1 MAAADNVI
9 HLPRPEGLRDPSTEL
24 GLYIRIGRNDHL
36 TMLDLLAEGE
46 KRIFG
51 VVIDAQ
57 HTHRHRELRAETLK
71 RGFDVILDPK
81 THPLAMVG
89 GHTHTLSG
97 LPWAEDRPHRLQD
110 FDGSDGIVRAAKV
123 AEFAIKNDFTQL
135 LGPTHFLQ
143 NHTDPWLAHD
153 IRMMEK
159 TRQFLDQESS
169 DIELIY
175 PLSLPIDV
183 LRTPAYRRA
192 VIAALKDAPFD
203 ALWLKVDNF
212 GGDASGDKTIAYIE
226 ACRDFHALGVPIV
239 SDHVGGLPALGLMAF
254 SAVGGI
260 CHGVTLAERFNS
272 YSWRKPQLG
281 NSGRTPQV
289 RVYIERLDA
298 HLKPDEAKAFLNAS
312 SRVKGRF
319 GCTDT
324 HCCNGVQGQL
334 ARPARHYIHQRSR
347 EVTELSNTPAS
358 IRVQSYLDKTV
369 RKVSDDVAAVAGFGS
384 VSDELKKKFAKKNK
398 SIGTFRKAMANMAE
412 ADRLESVAQVPERR
426 EARRKTKK
434 Q

>member
-1 MAAADNVI
+1 M
-9 HLPRPEGLRDPSTEL
+9 
-24 GLYIRIGRNDHL
+24 
-36 TMLDLLAEGE
+36 
-46 KRIFG
+46 
-51 VVIDAQ
+51 
-57 HTHRHRELRAETLK
+57 
-71 RGFDVILDPK
+71 
-81 THPLAMVG
+81 
-89 GHTHTLSG
+89 
-97 LPWAEDRPHRLQD
+97 
-110 FDGSDGIVRAAKV
+110 RAAKM

-143 NHTDPWLAHD
+143 NHTDPWLTHNT
-153 IRMMEK
+153 RMMEK

-183 LRTPAYRRA
+183 LHTPAYRRT

-239 SDHVGGLPALGLMAF
+239 SDHVGGLPALGLIAF

-260 CHGVTLAERFNS
+260 CHGVTLVERFNS
-272 YSWRKPQLG
+272 YSWRKAQLG

-289 RVYIERLDA
+289 RVYIERLEA
-298 HLKPDEAKAFLNAS
+298 HLKPAEAKALLNSS

-334 ARPARHYIHQRSR
+334 ARPAQHYIHQRSR
-347 EVTELSNTPAS
+347 EVTELSNTLRAS
-358 IRVQSYLDKTV
+358 EFKATSTTRSERCQTTLLPSQVLAASQMNLKRNSQRRTSLSEPSARPWPIWLKLIDWSRQDKYL
-369 RKVSDDVAAVAGFGS
+369 S
-384 VSDELKKKFAKKNK
+384 VGKPGVKQK
-398 SIGTFRKAMANMAE
+398 SNNR
-412 ADRLESVAQVPERR
+412 PERR
-426 EARRKTKK
+426 DCQK
-434 Q
+434 